1 MSLELLSSLA
11 EGEMTAP
18 LEITKRMTL
27 MEILS

>member
-18 LEITKRMTL
+18 LEIAKHAAMNRP
-27 MEILS
+27 

>member
-18 LEITKRMTL
+18 LEITKRMT
-27 MEILS
+27 MNRP